1 MKHGRKGEGRANKLC
16 YETKED
22 VHDVLKR
29 GDGLL
34 AGAAV
39 VEPDLHGRGVVIDGD
54 AEPSEKSLPSSR
66 KERENEE

>member
-22 VHDVLKR
+22 VHDVLER

-54 AEPSEKSLPSSR
+54 AEPSESH
-66 KERENEE
+66 